1 MADLNTNINIVIQNL
16 KKVKDLGKT
25 FKDAAKD
32 AERIENK
39 IKAINANLN
48 RAKQKFNTVDPDM
61 PRDKKGRFVKDADRN
76 RRRNAYAELR
86 MQKARQVTEKRSV
99 QRDLDVIQRKQR
111 LIKREEAGAL
121 KRAQIEQKILTQ
133 RLQLSAAK
141 GLVGRKIREAG
152 SAGLS
157 PLDFAGGEGKRPS
170 AKRVELN
177 AQVQKLKQGFQELQ
191 EAEVKVGSTTD
202 KNGKITARN
211 IQTYR
216 ALGSELSRVVEQ
228 LNALNRASAKRS
240 IGFEKGRRL
249 QERIAAIDPI
259 LRKTKS
265 GAEIAGTGKARDFGQ
280 GAAAQRARGLAGKVI
295 AAADTGDQ
303 NLYNQALSKATAAI
317 SRLEREYKQGEKS
330 LKEERRLRKIG
341 VKARRRAASKRADI
355 QGRFRESLMLG
366 AGFPLLFGGGVG
378 AVAGGIGGAIAQKG
392 GKGFG
397 AQIFFSAIGQQ
408 FDKLISS
415 MVSSTAKLGQALG
428 QYNQNT
434 EQLITSLGLS
444 GTAEGQRIQII
455 ETLQGKQAA
464 FNAAMQQLVNAVGE
478 KGAADLKIFGD
489 NLRLVGS
496 EFRIFF
502 TKVQAGL
509 AGILNLAD
517 KILRLSEGAQE
528 SRVSRFAETTTNSE
542 IVALR
547 KRRDS
552 ITRTQGGMGQKK
564 ADIQTQ
570 IEALAG
576 PLLAK
581 QDAQVAIDTA
591 LMGEKELLKTKKEQF
606 EIDQRIVELKKGGMN
621 EALASEI
628 AKLEQVFNKGTTN
641 LEQQK
646 KSLQQQ
652 IRTNGWTDELGV
664 QLKEINKAL
673 EERVKLLGMS
683 TEELKKYLATQKQV
697 KEESDF
703 IKVKWEDI
711 KETIASGLTSAV
723 EGLIAG
729 TKSLGESLAGIAK
742 SIASMYLKAAIT
754 NMLPTFA
761 EGGYVSNGIKPFA
774 SGGMVTRPTVGLVGE
789 AGEDEYIIPASKMA
803 ASMQR
808 YSSGARGEAVIPGT
822 GSSYAGSGGSS
833 TTVNYS
839 GPILNFNSEEFVPKS
854 AVGQIIATAT
864 SRGAK
869 AGEARTLSSLQNSR
883 SRRSNLRL

>member
-1 MADLNTNINIVIQNL
+1 MWRKASLDIA
-16 KKVKDLGKT
+16 KKDVQL
-25 FKDAAKD
+25 
-32 AERIENK
+32 AEE
-39 IKAINANLN
+39 
-48 RAKQKFNTVDPDM
+48 
-61 PRDKKGRFVKDADRN
+61 
-76 RRRNAYAELR
+76 
-86 MQKARQVTEKRSV
+86 
-99 QRDLDVIQRKQR
+99 
-111 LIKREEAGAL
+111 
-121 KRAQIEQKILTQ
+121 
-133 RLQLSAAK
+133 RLQAVLAEEKSRARSK
-141 GLVGRKIREAG
+141 KFREM
-152 SAGLS
+152 SQ
-157 PLDFAGGEGKRPS
+157 R
-170 AKRVELN
+170 
-177 AQVQKLKQGFQELQ
+177 
-191 EAEVKVGSTTD
+191 
-202 KNGKITARN
+202 
-211 IQTYR
+211 
-216 ALGSELSRVVEQ
+216 
-228 LNALNRASAKRS
+228 
-240 IGFEKGRRL
+240 
-249 QERIAAIDPI
+249 QERKN
-259 LRKTKS
+259 RK
-265 GAEIAGTGKARDFGQ
+265 
-280 GAAAQRARGLAGKVI
+280 
-295 AAADTGDQ
+295 
-303 NLYNQALSKATAAI
+303 
-317 SRLEREYKQGEKS
+317 
-330 LKEERRLRKIG
+330 
-341 VKARRRAASKRADI
+341 ADI
-355 QGRFRESLMLG
+355 DSRFRENLMLG
-366 AGFPLLFGGGVG
+366 VGFPMLFGGGVG
-378 AVAGGIGGAIAQKG
+378 AIAGGAGGAMLQRKMGTKG
-392 GKGFG
+392 GFG
-397 AQIFFSAIGQQ
+397 AQILFSAIGQQ

-434 EQLITSLGLS
+434 EQLITSLGLA
-444 GTAEGQRIQII
+444 GTAEGQRIKII

-464 FNAAMQQLVNAVGE
+464 FNAAMQQLVNAVGK

-517 KILRLSEGAQE
+517 KILRFSEGAQE
-528 SRVSRFAETTTNSE
+528 SRVSRFAEITTNSE
-542 IVALR
+542 IAALR
-547 KRRDS
+547 AQRDLVAS
-552 ITRTQGGMGQKK
+552 GTGGGRSGAKNR
-564 ADIQTQ
+564 ADSVKG
-570 IEALAG
+570 IEAEMQRLAA
-576 PLLAK
+576 PALAR

-683 TEELKKYLATQKQV
+683 TEELKKYLETQKVV
-697 KEESDF
+697 KDESDF

-742 SIASMYLKAAIT
+742 SIASMYLKAAFM
-754 NMLPTFA
+754 NMLPMA
-761 EGGYVSNGIKPFA
+761 EGGYVSNGIKPFS
-774 SGGMVTRPTVGLVGE
+774 SGGMVTRPTLGLVGE

-808 YSSGARGEAVIPGT
+808 YSAGARGEAVIPGT
-822 GSSYAGSGGSS
+822 GSSYAGGGAGGS

-854 AVGQIIATAT
+854 AIGEIIATAT
-864 SRGAK
+864 ARGA
-869 AGEARTLSSLQNSR
+869 AVGESRTISSLRNSR
-883 SRRSNLRL
+883 SRRSSLGL

>member
-1 MADLNTNINIVIQNL
+1 MADQNYNINIVVKNL
-16 KKVKDLGKT
+16 KDAKKLKDV

-48 RAKQKFNTVDPDM
+48 RAKEKFNTVA
-61 PRDKKGRFVKDADRN
+61 RARNSKGQFVGDINEGRN
-76 RRRNAYAELR
+76 QRRNASAELR
-86 MQKARQVTEKRSV
+86 LQKARQVMEKRNLER
-99 QRDLDVIQRKQR
+99 QLRAARFRMRVIKM
-111 LIKREEAGAL
+111 EDAGAER
-121 KRAQIEQKILTQ
+121 RAEIEEKIMQKQL
-133 RLQLSAAK
+133 RLSAAK
-141 GLVGRKIREAG
+141 GLVSRKIREAG

-157 PLDFAGGEGKRPS
+157 PLDFAGGEGKRPREQR
-170 AKRVELN
+170 AALN
-177 AQVQKLKQGFQELQ
+177 QQVTKLKTEFSQLDK
-191 EAEVKVGSTTD
+191 AGSE
-202 KNGKITARN
+202 N

-259 LRKTKS
+259 KRKTKS

-280 GAAAQRARGLAGKVI
+280 GAAVQRARGLAGKVI

-317 SRLEREYKQGEKS
+317 SRLEREYKQGEKA

-378 AVAGGIGGAIAQKG
+378 AVAGGVGGAIAQRG

-408 FDKLISS
+408 FDALISS
-415 MVSSTAKLGQALG
+415 MIGSAKKLGDALG
-428 QYNQNT
+428 QYTQNT
-434 EQLITSLGLS
+434 EQLVTSLGLA
-444 GTAEGQRIQII
+444 GTAEGQRIEII
-455 ETLQGKQAA
+455 RKLQGEQAA
-464 FNAAMQQLVNAVGE
+464 FNAALQRLTSVV
-478 KGAADLKIFGD
+478 GAAGVQRLKDFGD
-489 NLRLVGS
+489 KWRDIMMSFQERMVKL
-496 EFRIFF
+496 
-502 TKVQAGL
+502 QA
-509 AGILNLAD
+509 
-517 KILRLSEGAQE
+517 
-528 SRVSRFAETTTNSE
+528 
-542 IVALR
+542 
-547 KRRDS
+547 
-552 ITRTQGGMGQKK
+552 
-564 ADIQTQ
+564 
-570 IEALAG
+570 ALAG
-576 PLLAK
+576 VLIVVDKIIGTSKVAREDRILGFARESGDANLKGLVQQYDQTPTSFKFRK
-581 QDAQVAIDTA
+581 QREDLKGQILEQATPAFALQNAQISIDTA

-683 TEELKKYLATQKQV
+683 TEELKKYLATQKAV
-697 KEESDF
+697 KDESDF

-742 SIASMYLKAAIT
+742 SIANMYLKAAFM
-754 NMLPTFA
+754 NLLPTNLKLA
-761 EGGYVSNGIKPFA
+761 EGGYISNGIKPFS
-774 SGGMVTRPTVGLVGE
+774 SGGMVTRPTVGLIGE

-808 YSSGARGEAVIPGT
+808 YSAGARGEAVIPGT
-822 GSSYAGSGGSS
+822 GSSYAGGGTGGS

-839 GPILNFNSEEFVPKS
+839 GPILSFNSEEFVPKS

-864 SRGAK
+864 SQGAK
-869 AGEARTLSSLQNSR
+869 AGENRTLSTLRNSR
-883 SRRSNLRL
+883 STRSRLGM

>member
-1 MADLNTNINIVIQNL
+1 MADQNYNINLVVKNL
-16 KKVKDLGKT
+16 KDAKKLKDV
-25 FKDAAKD
+25 FKDAAIS

-39 IKAINANLN
+39 IKAINAGLN
-48 RAKQKFNTVDPDM
+48 RAKQKFNTVNPDQ
-61 PRDKKGRFVKDADRN
+61 PRDAKGRFAQDPDRN

-86 MQKARQVTEKRSV
+86 FQKARQVMEKRNL
-99 QRDLDVIQRKQR
+99 QNQLRAAR
-111 LIKREEAGAL
+111 LRMRVVKMEEAGSK
-121 KRAQIEQKILTQ
+121 KRAEIEEKLMQKQL
-133 RLQLSAAK
+133 RLSAAK
-141 GLVGRKIREAG
+141 GLVSRKIREAG

-157 PLDFAGGEGKRPS
+157 PLDFAGGEGERPRKQR
-170 AKRVELN
+170 AALN
-177 AQVQKLKQGFQELQ
+177 QQVTKLKTEFSELDK
-191 EAEVKVGSTTD
+191 AGSE
-202 KNGKITARN
+202 N

-280 GAAAQRARGLAGKVI
+280 GAAAQRARGLASKVI

-317 SRLEREYKQGEKS
+317 SRLEREYKEAEKT
-330 LKEERRLRKIG
+330 LEEESRLRKIG

-355 QGRFRESLMLG
+355 QERFRESLMLG

-408 FDKLISS
+408 FDALVSS

-434 EQLITSLGLS
+434 EQLITSLGLA

-478 KGAADLKIFGD
+478 KGAADLKKFGD

-547 KRRDS
+547 DRRDKILQS
-552 ITRTQGGMGQKK
+552 SGGGRSGAKNRS
-564 ADIQTQ
+564 DSRRE
-570 IEALAG
+570 IEAEMQRLAA
-576 PLLAK
+576 PALAK

-683 TEELKKYLATQKQV
+683 TEELKKYLATQKAV
-697 KEESDF
+697 KDESDF

-742 SIASMYLKAAIT
+742 SIASMYLKAAFM
-754 NMLPTFA
+754 NMLPMA
-761 EGGYVSNGIKPFA
+761 EGGYVSNGIKPFS

-803 ASMQR
+803 SSMQR
-808 YSSGARGEAVIPGT
+808 YSAGARGEAVIPGT
-822 GSSYAGSGGSS
+822 GSSYAGGGGGSS

-864 SRGAK
+864 SQGAK
-869 AGEARTLSSLQNSR
+869 AGENRTLSTLRNSR
-883 SRRSNLRL
+883 SARSRLGM

>member
-1 MADLNTNINIVIQNL
+1 VADLNTNINIVVKNL
-16 KKVKDLGKT
+16 KRLKDIKKEL
-25 FKDAAKD
+25 KDSTD
-32 AERIENK
+32 
-39 IKAINANLN
+39 L
-48 RAKQKFNTVDPDM
+48 AKQISREFDRIDIAQSKTRGVLNQTG
-61 PRDKKGRFVKDADRN
+61 RDRYKRDAKGRFAKDPDRN
-76 RRRNAYAELR
+76 RRRNALYEE
-86 MQKARQVTEKRSV
+86 RQ
-99 QRDLDVIQRKQR
+99 LNKQR
-111 LIKREEAGAL
+111 QSQLVLNTAIQQGV
-121 KRAQIEQKILTQ
+121 KILGQ
-133 RLQLSAAK
+133 SELAYEQLDKAQQKVLQNQLQLSAAK
-141 GLVGRKIREAG
+141 GLVSRKLREAG
-152 SAGLS
+152 AAGLS
-157 PLDFAGGEGKRPS
+157 PTKFAGGEGKRPT
-170 AKRVELN
+170 AKRAKLNEQVGILQKGFKDLQAEGVE
-177 AQVQKLKQGFQELQ
+177 
-191 EAEVKVGSTTD
+191 
-202 KNGKITARN
+202 N

-216 ALGSELSRVVEQ
+216 SLGAELSRVVEA

-249 QERIAAIDPI
+249 QERIDAIDPAKGAKAFTKPSQI
-259 LRKTKS
+259 ATARKT
-265 GAEIAGTGKARDFGQ
+265 
-280 GAAAQRARGLAGKVI
+280 AASVI

-303 NLYNQALSKATAAI
+303 NLYNQALSKATAQV
-317 SRLEREYKQGEKS
+317 SRLERAYKESETVQKKAS
-330 LKEERRLRKIG
+330 QQSKKAQRRLRNIRKI
-341 VKARRRAASKRADI
+341 RQDRNDRM
-355 QGRFRESLMLG
+355 RESLMLG

-378 AVAGGIGGAIAQKG
+378 AVAGGVGGALAQKG

-397 AQIFFSAIGQQ
+397 AQILFSAIGQQ
-408 FDKLISS
+408 FDALVSS

-434 EQLITSLGLS
+434 EQLITSLGLA

-489 NLRLVGS
+489 NLRLIGS

-502 TKVQAGL
+502 TQVQAGI
-509 AGILNLAD
+509 ANLMNAAD
-517 KILRLSEGAQE
+517 RFFKISQGAQDA
-528 SRVSRFAETTTNSE
+528 RLKRFAETTTNSE

-683 TEELKKYLATQKQV
+683 TEELKKYLETQKAV
-697 KEESDF
+697 KDESDF

-808 YSSGARGEAVIPGT
+808 YSAGARGEAVIPGT
-822 GSSYAGSGGSS
+822 GSSYASGGAGGS

-854 AVGQIIATAT
+854 AVGQIIASA
-864 SRGAK
+864 SARGASI
-869 AGEARTLSSLQNSR
+869 GENRTLSTLKNSR
-883 SRRSNLRL
+883 SRRSALGL

>member
-99 QRDLDVIQRKQR
+99 ERDLDVIQRKQR

-191 EAEVKVGSTTD
+191 EAEVEVGSTTD
-202 KNGKITARN
+202 RNGKITARN

-249 QERIAAIDPI
+249 QERIDAIDPAKGAKAFTKPSQI
-259 LRKTKS
+259 ATARKT
-265 GAEIAGTGKARDFGQ
+265 
-280 GAAAQRARGLAGKVI
+280 AASVI

-303 NLYNQALSKATAAI
+303 NLYNQALSKATAQV
-317 SRLEREYKQGEKS
+317 SRLERAYKEAEKT
-330 LKEERRLRKIG
+330 LKEESRLRKIG
-341 VKARRRAASKRADI
+341 AKARRRAASKRADI

-434 EQLITSLGLS
+434 EQLITSLGLA
-444 GTAEGQRIQII
+444 GTAEGQRIKII

-683 TEELKKYLATQKQV
+683 TEELKKYLETQKAV
-697 KEESDF
+697 KDESDF

-774 SGGMVTRPTVGLVGE
+774 SGGMVTRPTVGLIGE

-808 YSSGARGEAVIPGT
+808 YSAGARGEAVIPGT
-822 GSSYAGSGGSS
+822 GSSHVGAGGGAS

-883 SRRSNLRL
+883 SRRSNLGL

>member
-1 MADLNTNINIVIQNL
+1 VADLNTNINIVIQNL

-202 KNGKITARN
+202 RNGKITARN

-240 IGFEKGRRL
+240 IGYEKGRRL
-249 QERIAAIDPI
+249 QERIDAIDPAKGAKAFTKPSQI
-259 LRKTKS
+259 ATARKT
-265 GAEIAGTGKARDFGQ
+265 
-280 GAAAQRARGLAGKVI
+280 AASVI

-303 NLYNQALSKATAAI
+303 NLYNQALSKATAQV
-317 SRLEREYKQGEKS
+317 SRLERAYKEAETVQKKAS
-330 LKEERRLRKIG
+330 QQSKKAQRRLRNIRKI
-341 VKARRRAASKRADI
+341 RQDRNDRM
-355 QGRFRESLMLG
+355 RESLMLG

-378 AVAGGIGGAIAQKG
+378 AVAGGVGGALAQKG

-397 AQIFFSAIGQQ
+397 AQILFSAIGQQ
-408 FDKLISS
+408 FDALVSS

-434 EQLITSLGLS
+434 EQLITSLGLA

-489 NLRLVGS
+489 NLRLIGS

-502 TKVQAGL
+502 TQVQAGI
-509 AGILNLAD
+509 ANLINAAD
-517 KILRLSEGAQE
+517 RFFKISQGAQDA
-528 SRVSRFAETTTNSE
+528 RLKRFAETTTNSE

-883 SRRSNLRL
+883 SRRSNLGL

>member
-1 MADLNTNINIVIQNL
+1 GNFTVADLNTNINIVIQNL
-16 KKVKDLGKT
+16 RKVKDLGKT

-61 PRDKKGRFVKDADRN
+61 PRDKRGRFVKDPDRN

-86 MQKARQVTEKRSV
+86 YQKWRQLTEKRSV

-121 KRAQIEQKILTQ
+121 KRAQIEQRILTQ

-157 PLDFAGGEGKRPS
+157 PFQFAGGEGQGPS

-177 AQVQKLKQGFQELQ
+177 AQVQKLKQGFKELQ
-191 EAEVKVGSTTD
+191 EAEVEVGSTTD
-202 KNGKITARN
+202 RNGKITARN

-240 IGFEKGRRL
+240 IGYEKGRRL

-259 LRKTKS
+259 KRKTKS
-265 GAEIAGTGKARDFGQ
+265 GAEVVGTGKARDFGQ
-280 GAAAQRARGLAGKVI
+280 GAAAQRARGLASKVI

-317 SRLEREYKQGEKS
+317 SRLEREYKQGEKA

-408 FDKLISS
+408 FDRLVSS

-434 EQLITSLGLS
+434 EQLITSLGLA

-478 KGAADLKIFGD
+478 KGAADLKKFGD

-528 SRVSRFAETTTNSE
+528 NRVKRFAETTKNPE

-547 KRRDS
+547 ERRDS
-552 ITRTQGGMGQKK
+552 ITRTQGGMGRRK
-564 ADIQTQ
+564 ADIQRQ
-570 IEALAG
+570 IEALAAPALARQDAETAVDTIMLKQKELTKTLEEEFAVHAKILQLQKEKG
-576 PLLAK
+576 LSAELAK
-581 QDAQVAIDTA
+581 SVAEEAVTIDKTTEA
-591 LMGEKELLKTKKEQF
+591 LQERLNELISKGTDLSLE
-606 EIDQRIVELKKGGMN
+606 EVELQKAIKQALDGQSDALDKIIKKKKNMN
-621 EALASEI
+621 TESE
-628 AKLEQVFNKGTTN
+628 
-641 LEQQK
+641 
-646 KSLQQQ
+646 
-652 IRTNGWTDELGV
+652 
-664 QLKEINKAL
+664 
-673 EERVKLLGMS
+673 
-683 TEELKKYLATQKQV
+683 
-697 KEESDF
+697 F

-729 TKSLGESLAGIAK
+729 TK
-742 SIASMYLKAAIT
+742 
-754 NMLPTFA
+754 
-761 EGGYVSNGIKPFA
+761 
-774 SGGMVTRPTVGLVGE
+774 
-789 AGEDEYIIPASKMA
+789 
-803 ASMQR
+803 
-808 YSSGARGEAVIPGT
+808 
-822 GSSYAGSGGSS
+822 
-833 TTVNYS
+833 
-839 GPILNFNSEEFVPKS
+839 
-854 AVGQIIATAT
+854 
-864 SRGAK
+864 
-869 AGEARTLSSLQNSR
+869 
-883 SRRSNLRL
+883 

>member
-1 MADLNTNINIVIQNL
+1 VADLNTNINIVIQNL

-86 MQKARQVTEKRSV
+86 YQKWRQLTEKRSV

-121 KRAQIEQKILTQ
+121 KRAQIEQRILTQ

-157 PLDFAGGEGKRPS
+157 PVDFAGGEGQRPS

-177 AQVQKLKQGFQELQ
+177 AQVQKLKQGFKELQ
-191 EAEVKVGSTTD
+191 EAEVEVGSTTD
-202 KNGKITARN
+202 RNGKITARN

-259 LRKTKS
+259 KRKTKS

-280 GAAAQRARGLAGKVI
+280 GAAAQRARGLASKVI

-317 SRLEREYKQGEKS
+317 SRLEREYKQGEKA

-408 FDKLISS
+408 FDRLVSS

-434 EQLITSLGLS
+434 EQLITSLGLA

-478 KGAADLKIFGD
+478 KGAADLKKFGD

-517 KILRLSEGAQE
+517 KILRFSEGAQE

-542 IVALR
+542 IAALR
-547 KRRDS
+547 DRRDKILQS
-552 ITRTQGGMGQKK
+552 SGGGRSGAKNRADSVKEIEAEMQRLAAPALARQDAGTAVDTIMLKQKELTKTLEEEFAVHAKILELQEKKGLSAELAKSVAQEAVTIDKTTEALQERFNELKDKGINKTLEEVELQKAIKQALDGQSDALDKIIQKK
-564 ADIQTQ
+564 KNINT
-570 IEALAG
+570 E
-576 PLLAK
+576 
-581 QDAQVAIDTA
+581 
-591 LMGEKELLKTKKEQF
+591 
-606 EIDQRIVELKKGGMN
+606 
-621 EALASEI
+621 SE
-628 AKLEQVFNKGTTN
+628 
-641 LEQQK
+641 
-646 KSLQQQ
+646 
-652 IRTNGWTDELGV
+652 
-664 QLKEINKAL
+664 
-673 EERVKLLGMS
+673 
-683 TEELKKYLATQKQV
+683 
-697 KEESDF
+697 F

-711 KETIASGLTSAV
+711 KETIASGLTSAI

-742 SIASMYLKAAIT
+742 SIASMYLKAAIM
-754 NMLPTFA
+754 NMLPMA
-761 EGGYVSNGIKPFA
+761 EGGYVSNGIKPFS
-774 SGGMVTRPTVGLVGE
+774 SGGMVTKPTMGLVGE

-803 ASMQR
+803 QSMQR
-808 YSSGARGEAVIPGT
+808 YSAGARGEAVIPGT
-822 GSSYAGSGGSS
+822 GSSYAGGGAGGS
-833 TTVNYS
+833 TTVSYS

-864 SRGAK
+864 SQGAR
-869 AGEARTLSSLQNSR
+869 AGEARALSSLQNSR
-883 SRRSNLRL
+883 SRRSNIGL